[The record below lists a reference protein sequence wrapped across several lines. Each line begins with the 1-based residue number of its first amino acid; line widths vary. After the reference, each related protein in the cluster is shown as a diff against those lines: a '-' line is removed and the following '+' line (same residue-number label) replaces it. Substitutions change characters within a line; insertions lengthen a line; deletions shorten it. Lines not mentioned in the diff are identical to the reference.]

1 MLQEPDVLIWSSI
14 QDATRIRKLPFEMI
28 SGVWLNIV
36 SSFSHSKAHI
46 AKNSLSTVGSRNNLV
61 ECITFRIVRQK
72 LPLLHALYTERLWN
86 YRCCLLNCYLGEWE
100 NSTFS
105 CSVTSG
111 NFWGCIL
118 GKVVSPPYHRNLG
131 SCTIHNWGKNQKK
144 SIFLF
149 SYKRLPGVLWLIKY
163 L

>member
-14 QDATRIRKLPFEMI
+14 QDATRIRKLPFEII

-118 GKVVSPPYHRNLG
+118 GRLSLHHITEIWALARFTTEAKIR
-131 SCTIHNWGKNQKK
+131 KK
-144 SIFLF
+144 AF
-149 SYKRLPGVLWLIKY
+149 SYFHIRGYKEFSD
-163 L
+163 